1 MSPPTHV
8 EAIPRGSEVM
18 LALNF
23 WITGKTVA
31 RRRSGKI
38 TGGATGGTTGG
49 SEGNGEGGGGEGG
62 GGEGGGG
69 GGGNTNDGGGVPCFL
84 WQITQRN
91 HGRWSNRIRIR
102 RLRDEEAR
110 IAIRSGGIL
119 ERRRWRF
126 TRQ

>member
-1 MSPPTHV
+1 M
-8 EAIPRGSEVM
+8 
-18 LALNF
+18 
-23 WITGKTVA
+23 A

-69 GGGNTNDGGGVPCFL
+69 GGGNTNDGGGVPCLVL

-91 HGRWSNRIRIR
+91 HGRWSSRIRIR
-102 RLRDEEAR
+102 RLSDEEAR
-110 IAIRSGGIL
+110 IAIRLGGIV
-119 ERRRWRF
+119 ERRRL
-126 TRQ
+126 